1 MMANLTQILK
11 SGESETAEFKE
22 NFDKETIET
31 VGAFSNTRGGCI
43 LIGVKND
50 SRVIGV
56 NVSIETLKDWSNIIS
71 QVSEPTVIP
80 EIREDRINEKRIIVI
95 QIPEYPLKPVAIR
108 GRCFRRVA
116 TSNRQM
122 SPQEIAQMHLLST
135 GNSWDALA
143 ARENSLDAID
153 IEKVEKYIKVSTANG
168 RKKFSPTEGQRQ
180 ILSKLELIKNE
191 SPTWAAIL
199 LFGIRPQSPLTQAQV
214 HCGRFKNSVKIID
227 NRLIEGSIIDQ
238 VDDVMDFIRKN
249 INVQFVI
256 TGKPQRDEIW
266 DYPLEALREAII
278 NALCHR
284 DYSHNADIQIKIF
297 DDFIQIWSPGPLPYG
312 MTIEELYEPTH
323 SSKPRNKLIAQIFYD
338 LGLIERYGSGIQRM
352 INACFETGLP
362 EPTFEEKFG
371 GFLVTFR
378 KDIFNID
385 NLNGFNLNERQVKA
399 IMFIK
404 ATGKITNKEYQ
415 KITGIKDRIA
425 SMELNDLVSKSLLDK
440 VGTTGRGTYYILNK
454 AAKGASKTH

>member
-122 SPQEIAQMHLLST
+122 SPQEIAQMHLLAT

-153 IEKVEKYIKVSTANG
+153 IEKVEKYLKVSTANG
-168 RKKFSPTEGQRQ
+168 RKNS
-180 ILSKLELIKNE
+180 
-191 SPTWAAIL
+191 A
-199 LFGIRPQSPLTQAQV
+199 RPRV
-214 HCGRFKNSVKIID
+214 SVK
-227 NRLIEGSIIDQ
+227 
-238 VDDVMDFIRKN
+238 
-249 INVQFVI
+249 
-256 TGKPQRDEIW
+256 
-266 DYPLEALREAII
+266 
-278 NALCHR
+278 
-284 DYSHNADIQIKIF
+284 
-297 DDFIQIWSPGPLPYG
+297 
-312 MTIEELYEPTH
+312 
-323 SSKPRNKLIAQIFYD
+323 
-338 LGLIERYGSGIQRM
+338 
-352 INACFETGLP
+352 
-362 EPTFEEKFG
+362 
-371 GFLVTFR
+371 
-378 KDIFNID
+378 
-385 NLNGFNLNERQVKA
+385 
-399 IMFIK
+399 
-404 ATGKITNKEYQ
+404 
-415 KITGIKDRIA
+415 
-425 SMELNDLVSKSLLDK
+425 SLTSL
-440 VGTTGRGTYYILNK
+440 
-454 AAKGASKTH
+454 S

>member
-1 MMANLTQILK
+1 MIVDLTQILK

-50 SRVIGV
+50 SRVIGA
-56 NVSIETLKDWSNIIS
+56 NISNETLKDWANIIS

-80 EIREDRINEKRIIVI
+80 EIREERICEKQIIII
-95 QIPEYPLKPVAIR
+95 QIPEYPLKPVSIR

-122 SPQEIAQMHLLST
+122 SPQEIAHMHLLST
-135 GNSWDALA
+135 GNSWDALV
-143 ARENSLDAID
+143 ARDNALDAID
-153 IEKVEKYIKVSTANG
+153 IEKVEHYIKVATTTG
-168 RKKFSPTEGQRQ
+168 RRKFSPTEDRHQ
-180 ILSKLELIKNE
+180 ILGKLELIKTDG
-191 SPTWAAIL
+191 PTWASVL
-199 LFGIRPQSPLTQAQV
+199 LFGIRPQSPLTQAQA
-214 HCGRFKNSVKIID
+214 HCGRFKNSVTIID

-249 INVQFVI
+249 ISVQFVI
-256 TGKPQRDEIW
+256 TGKPQREEIW
-266 DYPLEALREAII
+266 DYPLDALREAII

-284 DYSHNADIQIKIF
+284 DYSHTADIQIKIF
-297 DDFIQIWSPGPLPYG
+297 DDFIQIWSPGPLPFG
-312 MTIEELYEPTH
+312 MTIKELYEPTH

-338 LGLIERYGSGIQRM
+338 MGLIERYGSGIQRM
-352 INACFETGLP
+352 INACIEAGLP
-362 EPTFEEKFG
+362 EPAFEETFG

-378 KDIFNID
+378 KDIYNKE
-385 NLNGFNLNERQVKA
+385 NLTRLDLNERQVNA
-399 IMFIK
+399 LMFIK
-404 ATGKITNKEYQ
+404 ETGKITNKEYQ

-425 SMELNDLVSKSLLDK
+425 STELNDLVNKNLLERI
-440 VGTTGRGTYYILNK
+440 GTTGRGTFYILK
-454 AAKGASKTH
+454 KLQKTH